1 MKKYISQP
9 AIILTLII
17 GLTGALSAA
26 ELEIGSDAPDFIL
39 PYASPDTINFDGLR
53 LSQFQ
58 GKKYVVLAFYPA
70 DWSPGC
76 TTQMCNFRDNFRAL
90 DELDAE
96 IIGVSGD
103 YVFSHQAWIEHHG
116 IQFKLASDHQHK
128 VARMYNSYR
137 PKIGMNKRT
146 VFVIDKQGKISYI
159 NMDYSAGNP
168 QDFEALQQ
176 HLASLSKSA
185 SMQ

>member
-1 MKKYISQP
+1 MIKHIP
-9 AIILTLII
+9 HIAVIITLII
-17 GLTGALSAA
+17 GAAGTISAA
-26 ELEIGSDAPDFIL
+26 DLQVGENAPDFIL
-39 PYASPDTINFDGLR
+39 PYASPDTINFDGIR
-53 LSQFQ
+53 LSQYQ

-90 DELDAE
+90 NQLDAE

-103 YVFSHQAWIEHHG
+103 YVFSHQAWIDHHG

-146 VFVIDKQGKISYI
+146 VFVIDKEGKISYI
-159 NMDYSAGNP
+159 NMEYSAGNP
-168 QDFEALQQ
+168 EDFEALQQ
-176 HLASLSKSA
+176 HLVSLSGTA
-185 SMQ
+185 SSQ